1 MPRAVAKKVAAK
13 RKPTV
18 SDTNTK
24 RLDRIEQ
31 KVDELHSLVVAL
43 TRVEERLTTVFKKQ
57 ATIDDKISDIEKD
70 VKTLSEKIGNGFV
83 EKIFWV
89 VLASAV
95 GFLAAQIGAV

>member
-1 MPRAVAKKVAAK
+1 MPRAVPKKTAAR

-57 ATIDDKISDIEKD
+57 ATIDEKISDIEKD
-70 VKTLSEKIGNGFV
+70 VKTLGEKIGNSFA
-83 EKIFWV
+83 EKLFWI
-89 VLASAV
+89 VLVAAV
-95 GFLAAQIGAV
+95 GFISSMWGGA